1 MPRTRSFRSI
11 IVAVA
16 VFGTAAVVWFYRG
29 SHPAV
34 AAFEGRTNT
43 NVLLVTIDTL
53 RADAL
58 GTYGGP
64 AKTPNLDRLAAEGER
79 FDFAHAHVPLTRP
92 SHASIM
98 TGLYPFQTG
107 IRDQL
112 GYRMSPNAVTIAT
125 LLKQAGF
132 ATGAFVG
139 AIPLTRDFGLD
150 KGFDMY
156 DDYFPHGGYKDDLTL
171 AERRAADVVAPAL
184 KWIGAQSRR
193 WFVWV
198 HVYDPHEP
206 YAPPPPFDREYAD
219 HPYYGEVA
227 YVDQAL
233 GPLFDA
239 AANSS
244 RPTFTIVTADHGEGL
259 GDHGEQAHGL
269 FAYESTLH
277 VPLILA
283 DLSRGSGERGAS
295 GVVSDYPARHVD
307 ILPTLLDAAALT
319 PPAGL
324 PGHSLL
330 RTAGLP
336 PAADVSSYFEA
347 MAAMLNRGWAP
358 LKGVLEGYDKYID
371 LPIPELYDLGRD
383 PKEQTN
389 LAQRD
394 RDRMRVLSARL
405 DEFKAPLPG
414 DRYTETPEVAAK
426 LQALGYTSG
435 SAPAKAVYTE
445 QDDPKTL
452 VTLDQWIRDGVAAFE
467 QGKLQQAYALYE
479 RVIEARPSMP
489 LGYKNLAFLQWQSGD
504 AQGAIKTLERAM
516 KANAWTTD
524 MATQLGSDLA
534 QAGKPS
540 DAIALLEPLASS
552 DKATPDILNALG
564 IAYARAG
571 AGAKAFAAF
580 QRALSKDPRNAQAFE
595 NIGTLQLDSGNLADA
610 RQALQQAIS
619 IDPTLPRSHNGL
631 AVIAMRTGHRDEA
644 FAEWK
649 SAVALAPH
657 DYDSLYNLATQLE
670 DAGRHDEARPYLER
684 FANEA
689 PSEQYGPDIER
700 VKRMLAR

>member
-1 MPRTRSFRSI
+1 M
-11 IVAVA
+11 AVA
-16 VFGTAAVVWFYRG
+16 AVIAAAATVWFYRG
-29 SHPAV
+29 PHSTT
-34 AAFEGRTNT
+34 AAFERRTDT
-43 NVLLVTIDTL
+43 NILLVTIDTL

-58 GTYGGP
+58 GSYGGP

-107 IRDQL
+107 VRDQL
-112 GYRMSPNAVTIAT
+112 GYRMNPDAVTIAS
-125 LLKQAGF
+125 LLKAAGF

-139 AIPLTRDFGLD
+139 AIPLTREFGLD

-184 KWIGAQSRR
+184 KWIAAQQGR

-206 YAPPPPFDREYAD
+206 YTPPPPFDTEYAGR
-219 HPYYGEVA
+219 PYYGEVA
-227 YVDQAL
+227 YVDQSL
-233 GPLFDA
+233 GPLLDA
-239 AANSS
+239 AANAS

-269 FAYESTLH
+269 FAYESTLR

-283 DLSRGSGERGAS
+283 DLSHGAGERGAS
-295 GVVSDYPARHVD
+295 GVVSHYPARHVD
-307 ILPTLLDAAALT
+307 LLPTLLDAANLT
-319 PPAGL
+319 APEGL

-330 RTAGLP
+330 RTAALP

-371 LPIPELYDLGRD
+371 LPIPELYDLQRD
-383 PKEQTN
+383 PREQTN

-394 RDRMRVLSARL
+394 RDRMRVLAARL
-405 DEFKAPLPG
+405 DQFKAPLPG
-414 DRYTETPEVAAK
+414 ERYTETPEVAAK

-435 SAPAKAVYTE
+435 SAPAKNVYTE
-445 QDDPKTL
+445 QDDPKNL
-452 VTLDQWIRDGVAAFE
+452 VQLDQWIRDGVAAFE
-467 QGKLQQAYALYE
+467 QGKMTEAHALYE

-489 LGYKNLAFLQWQSGD
+489 LGYKNLAFLEWQSGD
-504 AQGAIKTLERAM
+504 AQGAIATLERAM

-534 QAGKPS
+534 QAGKPA
-540 DAIALLEPLASS
+540 DAIALLGPMASGAT
-552 DKATPDILNALG
+552 ATPDVLNALG

-571 AGAKAFAAF
+571 AGAKALAAF
-580 QRALSKDPRNAQAFE
+580 QGALARDPRNAQAFE
-595 NIGTLQLDSGNLADA
+595 NIGTLALDAGHLADA
-610 RQALQQAIS
+610 RQALERAIA
-619 IDPTLPRSHNGL
+619 INPTLPRSHNGL
-631 AVIAMRTGHRDEA
+631 AVIAMRTGHPDEA
-644 FAEWK
+644 FAQWK
-649 SAVALAPH
+649 TAVSLAPH
-657 DYDSLYNLATQLE
+657 DYDSLYNLAIELQN
-670 DAGRHDEARPYLER
+670 AGRHDEARPYLER
-684 FANEA
+684 FAKEA
-689 PSEQYGPDIER
+689 PPEQYGPDIEK
-700 VKRMLAR
+700 VKRILGR

>member
-1 MPRTRSFRSI
+1 M
-11 IVAVA
+11 IVAAGVIA
-16 VFGTAAVVWFYRG
+16 LAAIAWFYRS
-29 SHPAV
+29 SHPTT
-34 AAFEGRTNT
+34 AAFERRTDT
-43 NVLLVTIDTL
+43 NILLVTIDTL

-58 GTYGGP
+58 SCYGGQ

-107 IRDQL
+107 VRDQL
-112 GYRMSPNAVTIAT
+112 GYRMNPDAVTIAT

-139 AIPLTRDFGLD
+139 AIPLTREFGLD

-184 KWIGAQSRR
+184 KWIGAQQGR

-206 YAPPPPFDREYAD
+206 YSPPPPFDTEYAGR
-219 HPYYGEVA
+219 PYYGEVA

-233 GPLFDA
+233 GPLLGA

-283 DLSRGSGERGAS
+283 DLSHGAGERGAS
-295 GVVSDYPARHVD
+295 GVVSHYPARHVD
-307 ILPTLLDAAALT
+307 ILPTVLDAAMLT

-330 RTAGLP
+330 RTADLP

-371 LPIPELYDLGRD
+371 LPIPELYNLAND
-383 PKEQTN
+383 PGERTN
-389 LAQRD
+389 LAQRE

-435 SAPAKAVYTE
+435 SAPQKAVYTE

-467 QGKLQQAYALYE
+467 QGKTEQAYAIYE

-504 AQGAIKTLERAM
+504 AQGAIQTLERAM

-534 QAGKPS
+534 EAGTPS
-540 DAIALLEPLASS
+540 DAIALLEPLASG
-552 DKATPDILNALG
+552 DKVTPDILNALG

-580 QRALSKDPRNAQAFE
+580 QRALAKDPRNAPAFE
-595 NIGTLQLDSGNLADA
+595 NIGTLQLDSGDLAHA
-610 RQALQQAIS
+610 RQSLERAIA

-631 AVIAMRTGHRDEA
+631 AVIAMRTGHPDEA

-684 FANEA
+684 FAKEA
-689 PSEQYGPDIER
+689 PPEQYGPDIER
-700 VKRMLAR
+700 VRKILAR